1 VTLVMINA
9 IWLSHGPDGVSNIG
23 RPQLFSSSQS
33 YLAFCVAVLA
43 IVGYLATVLIRRN
56 KRVVE
61 PGIDRSLRDTWRM
74 PPLDTLEPQNMTVS
88 TRVWMAVLRGYL
100 VIAVGLVIV
109 KVVQMTL
116 LK

>member
-1 VTLVMINA
+1 
-9 IWLSHGPDGVSNIG
+9 
-23 RPQLFSSSQS
+23 
-33 YLAFCVAVLA
+33 
-43 IVGYLATVLIRRN
+43 
-56 KRVVE
+56 
-61 PGIDRSLRDTWRM
+61 M

>member
-1 VTLVMINA
+1 VLVLLSIILTASVMYPDISGEA
-9 IWLSHGPDGVSNIG
+9 IVDVLVGGT
-23 RPQLFSSSQS
+23 
-33 YLAFCVAVLA
+33 VLA
-43 IVGYLATVLIRRN
+43 IAGYLATVLIRRH

-61 PGIDRSLRDTWRM
+61 PVLDRSLRDTWRM
-74 PPLDTLEPQNMTVS
+74 PPLDTLEPQNMTLA
-88 TRVWMAVLRGYL
+88 TRIWMAVLRGYL